1 MQTQYFYIFTDK
13 IMENKKEMDCHP
25 HGPKGCCDKEARE
38 EKMENFKEPKYFIIC
53 DEKMTPIKI
62 MRIAI
67 EHGMLKHEK
76 LHLKNGKDAQEK
88 IEQRKKLYS

>member
-1 MQTQYFYIFTDK
+1 
-13 IMENKKEMDCHP
+13 MENKKEMCWHI
-25 HGPKGCCDKEARE
+25 HWHKECCNKEAWE
-38 EKMENFKEPKYFIIC
+38 EKMEKFKDPKYFIIC
-53 DEKMTPIKI
+53 DEKMTPVKI

-67 EHGMLKHEK
+67 ENWMIKHEK